1 MIKEF
6 DYTVADSQGT
16 AVEPVSPEKFDVQKY
31 VDYEAAL
38 LEDNAE
44 FWKSQ
49 AGVAVYRRFRV
60 PQVYSYGCREMK
72 QSLAWQLGALE
83 KSMAYKADIA
93 NFLEPWYGIGTVAS
107 AFGAT
112 YKWEEGN
119 APAIA
124 APFTSVREVLGRE
137 IVPIEETGIGKHTLE
152 MIEYF
157 LEKTGGR
164 IPISP
169 TDTQAALNAASFLI
183 ETNSFYMEMFDH
195 PDELKKL
202 LSMITDLTI
211 DFTKKQEDLIGDAL
225 VLPGHGFASSRK
237 FTGLGMSSDVMVM
250 ISSEQ
255 YKEFEAPYLQ
265 KAGEAFGGAVFHSC
279 GDWSNKISAVKSVP
293 NLVMVDAAFSQET
306 DPDSNPPEP
315 FVAAFDGTGIIV
327 NARIVGNAETVLEK
341 VKRLWQP
348 HMKLI
353 VVTYCKT
360 PGEQAMVYDEI
371 HRIVTGKN

>member
-1 MIKEF
+1 MSQEF
-6 DYTVADSQGT
+6 DYTLADSQGT
-16 AVEPVSPEKFDVQKY
+16 LVEPLSPDKFDIPKY

-38 LEDNAE
+38 LSGNAR
-44 FWKSQ
+44 FWQSKS
-49 AGVAVYRRFRV
+49 GVAVYRRFRV
-60 PQVYSYGCREMK
+60 PQVYSYGCRDMK
-72 QSLAWQLGALE
+72 QSLAWQLGALDM
-83 KSMAYKADIA
+83 SMAYKADIL

-107 AFGAT
+107 AFGAD
-112 YKWEEGN
+112 YKWEGGN

-124 APFTSVREVLGRE
+124 APFKSIKEVLQRKF
-137 IVPIEETGIGKHTLE
+137 IPIEKTEIGKHTLE

-164 IPISP
+164 IPMSP

-195 PDELKKL
+195 PDELKNL
-202 LSMITDLTI
+202 LSIITELTI
-211 DFTKKQEDLIGDAL
+211 DFTKKQMELIGDAL
-225 VLPGHGFASSRK
+225 VLPGHGFAGSRN

-250 ISSEQ
+250 ISAEQ

-265 KAGEAFGGAVFHSC
+265 RAGEAFGGAVFHSC
-279 GDWSNKISAVKSVP
+279 GNWSNKISAVKSVP

-315 FVAAFDGTGIIV
+315 FVDAFDGTGIIV
-327 NARIVGNAETVLEK
+327 NARIVGNAGTVLEK
-341 VKRLWQP
+341 VKRLWKP

-353 VVTYCKT
+353 VVTYSKT
-360 PGEQAMVYDEI
+360 PQEQVVVYDEI
-371 HRIVTGKN
+371 HKIVE

>member
-1 MIKEF
+1 MTKGF

-16 AVEPVSPEKFDVQKY
+16 LVEPLSPEEFDVQKY

-38 LEDNAE
+38 LEGNAV
-44 FWKSQ
+44 FWESQ

-60 PQVYSYGCREMK
+60 PQVFSFGCRDMK

-83 KSMAYKADIA
+83 KSMDYKADIS
-93 NFLEPWYGIGTVAS
+93 NFLEPWYGIGTVAG

-112 YKWEEGN
+112 YKWEERN

-137 IVPIEETGIGKHTLE
+137 IVPIEDTDIGKRTLE

-157 LEKTGGR
+157 LDKTGGK
-164 IPISP
+164 IPVSP

-195 PDELKKL
+195 PDEMKKL
-202 LSMITDLTI
+202 LSIITDLTI
-211 DFTKKQEDLIGDAL
+211 DFTKKQIELIGDAL

-250 ISSEQ
+250 ISGEQ

-279 GDWSNKISAVKSVP
+279 GNWSNNISAIKSVP
-293 NLVMVDAAFSQET
+293 NLIMVDAAFSQET

-315 FVAAFDGTGIIV
+315 FVAAFAGTGIIV

-360 PGEQAMVYDEI
+360 PREQADVYDEI
-371 HRIVTGKN
+371 RKIVE